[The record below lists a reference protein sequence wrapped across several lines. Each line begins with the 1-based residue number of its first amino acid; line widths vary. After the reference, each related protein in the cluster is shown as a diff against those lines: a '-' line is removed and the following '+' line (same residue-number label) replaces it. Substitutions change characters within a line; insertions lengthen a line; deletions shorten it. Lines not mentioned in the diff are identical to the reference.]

1 MTENKE
7 IKKVEVGDSPFVTDE
22 DVFDIAIEYYKED
35 KKIMAE
41 GSDKFDDKKAKS
53 RIVFTMRYPSQADC
67 ESIMQQSRTMVDF
80 SKDMDVQ
87 SLLRMESVRFLTLI
101 KSWSVDKELNNE
113 NIMALHPDI
122 IRHALVKIREEIGV
136 HGLF

>member
-67 ESIMQQSRTMVDF
+67 ESIIMVGCGNPHFGCSD
-80 SKDMDVQ
+80 
-87 SLLRMESVRFLTLI
+87 L
-101 KSWSVDKELNNE
+101 
-113 NIMALHPDI
+113 
-122 IRHALVKIREEIGV
+122 IRHSFMLVN
-136 HGLF
+136 